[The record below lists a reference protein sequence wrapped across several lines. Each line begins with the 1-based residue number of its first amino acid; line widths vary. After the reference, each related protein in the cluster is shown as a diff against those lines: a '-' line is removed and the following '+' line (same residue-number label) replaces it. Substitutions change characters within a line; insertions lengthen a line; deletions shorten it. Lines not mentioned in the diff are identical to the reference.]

1 MKTLTFLLLA
11 FLISCIVT
19 LKHREQDLK
28 EEKKDLKEINLIQD
42 SLINVIQKSN
52 REYIDI
58 ALNCN
63 AKHSK

>member
-28 EEKKDLKEINLIQD
+28 EENKYLKEISLIQD

-52 REYIDI
+52 REYIYI

-63 AKHSK
+63 AKHNK